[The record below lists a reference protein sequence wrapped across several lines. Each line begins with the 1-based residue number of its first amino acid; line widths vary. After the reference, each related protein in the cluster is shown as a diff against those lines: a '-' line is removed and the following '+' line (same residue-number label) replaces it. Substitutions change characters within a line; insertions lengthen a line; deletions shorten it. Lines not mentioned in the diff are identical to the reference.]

1 MIEDWKMPV
10 LLIPGTLAVR
20 LEDFLRAEGYPAGKN
35 SASHIDWLLKEL
47 RNLNLLS
54 TPTERDAKEKKYND
68 AVQLNNDLATENEE
82 QQKRIAELEGM
93 LSRQIDLN
101 IEMENKK
108 IKFKAEVE
116 RLTRQIEGHEDLA
129 ELIEIEEASDED

>member
-1 MIEDWKMPV
+1 MNDWKMPV
-10 LLIPGTLAVR
+10 LPIPGTLAIR
-20 LEDFLRAEGYPAGKN
+20 LEDFLRAEEYPAGKN
-35 SASHIDWLLKEL
+35 SALHIDWLLKEL
-47 RNLNLLS
+47 RNFNLLS
-54 TPTERDAKEKKYND
+54 TPTERDAREKKYKY

-108 IKFKAEVE
+108 IKFKTEVE
-116 RLTRQIEGHEDLA
+116 RLKGELGEFTVRLA
-129 ELIEIEEASDED
+129 KIVSKEARDD